1 MWRTDLMDV
10 DRRAIRRPP
19 SRGTGVIE
27 MNVSQE
33 DVLDVNRLEAV
44 PRQALDK
51 CSMTGTGA
59 GFDENRSDGRIDQ
72 VGGDPAR
79 ESEVLKID
87 CVNDWFVHLR
97 PRGGEG

>member
-10 DRRAIRRPP
+10 NRRAILRPP

-33 DVLDVNRLEAV
+33 DVLDVNGLEAV

-59 GFDENRSDGRIDQ
+59 GLNENRSDGRII
-72 VGGDPAR
+72 R
-79 ESEVLKID
+79 
-87 CVNDWFVHLR
+87 
-97 PRGGEG
+97 